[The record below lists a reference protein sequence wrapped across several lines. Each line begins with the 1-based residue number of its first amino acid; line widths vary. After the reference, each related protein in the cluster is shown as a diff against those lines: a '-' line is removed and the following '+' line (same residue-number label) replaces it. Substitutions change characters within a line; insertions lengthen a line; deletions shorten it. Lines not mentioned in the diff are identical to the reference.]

1 MTSADSNSSEPVP
14 GVGAWLA
21 RHRYWVIGAWVVLA
35 VTLGIISA
43 IVPHQSR
50 NSFSVPGSGSADAL
64 EVLSDSYPTL
74 ANPIVTVVY
83 ATTDGGQITDPANEQ
98 LVTTAVESLRE
109 VPNAADVTNPT
120 EQLNQRSNISA
131 DGTIAFST
139 MTFTQSAADLPE
151 DTFDELEDAVES
163 VQEAGLQVEFE
174 GSLIDAD
181 NPPRGTLSQYADE
194 ISIVV
199 AILIVLLAFGS
210 PLVALLPIITAL
222 GGLSIALSLLGLL
235 ENVFNI
241 GSVNEILGT
250 MLALGVGV
258 DYSLLIVNRYR
269 QLRGEGHDVDTA
281 ISLAWSSA
289 GTSVIFAGIT
299 VMATTLA
306 LIVVGVPFISLLA
319 LTTSMFVL
327 ITIISALTLLPAM
340 LRVFGERIAWAS
352 LPWGREHPTDTTHG
366 FWASWA
372 RVNQRH
378 RVVFAI
384 VPVLVL
390 LVVAAPYRS
399 ADLGIIDDGALPDS
413 VTQKRAYDLLN
424 EGFGPGQ
431 NAPLLVV
438 ARFPGD
444 DQLLATSA
452 GVVSLFDT
460 LRNNAD
466 VESTS
471 PPVLS
476 DNRDAVLFRVVPV
489 TGPDEEATADL
500 VRELRAIVLP
510 TAVEGTGIDPGQVF
524 VGGETATFID
534 FTERISDRLVA
545 YILVGVGIAFIALM
559 MAFRSLIVPLKA
571 MIVALLSYFVAYGV
585 VVAVFQWGWGLN
597 VLGLDDTV
605 PIESF
610 FPLFLFA
617 ILIGLTLD
625 YEVFLVS
632 RVREEYVVNDDPDES
647 IITGVA
653 NTGKVI
659 LSAAVI
665 MGSVF
670 FVFVSNPSPVV
681 KMVGFGLGVGV
692 LTDALIGR
700 LMVVPAVLHMLGRRA
715 WWYPRWLDRIT
726 PQIDIGEGGPPANTD
741 TSDGAPSN
749 RGPDIAADRT

>member
-1 MTSADSNSSEPVP
+1 MADPFPNSSERVP
-14 GVGAWLA
+14 GAGAWLA
-21 RHRYWVIGAWVVLA
+21 RNRYWVIGAWVVLA

-43 IVPHQSR
+43 VVPSQSR
-50 NSFSVPGSGSADAL
+50 NSFTVPGSGSADAL
-64 EVLSDSYPTL
+64 DVLGESYPTL

-83 ATTDGGQITDPANEQ
+83 ATSDGSQILDPPTQALIDEAIGG
-98 LVTTAVESLRE
+98 LLE
-109 VPNAADVTNPT
+109 VPDAAEVTNPA
-120 EQLNQRSNISA
+120 EPLNQRSNISP

-139 MTFTQSAADLPE
+139 MTFTQSVADLSE
-151 DTFDELEDAVES
+151 DTFDSLESAVEP
-163 VQEAGLQVEFE
+163 VRAAGLQVEFE

-181 NPPRGTLSQYADE
+181 NPPRGTLSQYADA

-210 PLVALLPIITAL
+210 PLVALLPIVTAL
-222 GGLSIALSLLGLL
+222 GGLTVALSLLGLL

-306 LIVVGVPFISLLA
+306 LTVVGVPFISLLA
-319 LTTSMFVL
+319 LTTSMFVV
-327 ITIISALTLLPAM
+327 ITIVSALTLLPAM
-340 LRVFGERIAWAS
+340 LRVFGDRIAWGS

-372 RVNQRH
+372 RVIQRF

-399 ADLGIIDDGALPDS
+399 ADLGIINDGALPDS
-413 VTQKRAYDLLN
+413 VTQKRAYDLLDD
-424 EGFGPGQ
+424 GFGPGQ

-438 ARFPGD
+438 ARFSGD
-444 DQLLATSA
+444 GEVTDTGV
-452 GVVSLFDT
+452 GVVSLFET
-460 LRNNAD
+460 LRNSPD

-476 DNRDAVLFRVVPV
+476 DSRDAVLFRVVPT
-489 TGPDEEATADL
+489 TGPDEQATADL
-500 VRELRAIVLP
+500 VRELRDFALP
-510 TAVEGTGIDPGQVF
+510 DAVDGTGIAPGEVF

-534 FTERISDRLVA
+534 FTQRISDRLVA

-559 MAFRSLIVPLKA
+559 IAFRSLIVPLKA
-571 MIVALLSYFVAYGV
+571 MLVALLSFFVAYGV
-585 VVAVFQWGWGLN
+585 VVAVFQWGWGLGL
-597 VLGLDDTV
+597 LGLDETV

-632 RVREEYVVNDDPDES
+632 RVLEDYAVTDDPDGS
-647 IITGVA
+647 VITGLT

-681 KMVGFGLGVGV
+681 KMIGFGLGVGV

-700 LMVVPAVLHMLGRRA
+700 LMIVPAVLHLLGRRA
-715 WWYPRWLDRIT
+715 WWYPRWLDRVT
-726 PQIDIGEGGPPANTD
+726 PVINVEGGAPAATGADPGEDNPP
-741 TSDGAPSN
+741 
-749 RGPDIAADRT
+749 DR